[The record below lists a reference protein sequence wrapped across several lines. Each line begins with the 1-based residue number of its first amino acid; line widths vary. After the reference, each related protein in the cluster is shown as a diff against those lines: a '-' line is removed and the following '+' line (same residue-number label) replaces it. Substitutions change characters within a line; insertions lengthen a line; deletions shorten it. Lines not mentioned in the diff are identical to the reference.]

1 MRFSSL
7 LRAAPAARSVTP
19 SAFPQRRSPTRERE
33 RKTALS
39 PFFFSAR
46 TAPAVRAMASA
57 STPAPTP
64 AARDRAADMLAFI
77 NASPTQF
84 HAVANAA
91 ARLDAAGFVRIAETD
106 AWALAPGG
114 RYYFVRNGST
124 LVAFAVGG
132 AYAAGGGFHMVGA
145 HTDSPTL
152 KVKPVS
158 AGTRSGYAMV
168 NVEPYGGGL
177 WTTWFDR
184 DLTVAGRVLVKEGG
198 GGGGAS
204 GGLRARLVAVDG
216 APLLRIPM
224 LAIHL
229 QRELADKGFAPNKA
243 QHVVPVLASAA
254 AAELNGAKPDAS
266 ASGPTPK
273 HHAPLLA
280 AVAAA
285 AGVDPAS
292 IADFDLNLC
301 DTQAGVVGGAH
312 KEFVFC
318 GRLDNLAMS
327 YCATS
332 ALIDAFG
339 AASPG
344 GDARLAGE
352 GAVKAVALFDHE
364 EVGSASAQGA
374 GGPVM
379 RDAIFRAARA
389 LATGDKGGD
398 AREEEEGAVVRAL
411 QASFLVSA
419 DMAHAV
425 HPNYADRHD
434 PDHRPRFGGGLVI
447 KHNANQRYATD
458 AVSAALFREVGASR
472 GIPCQEFC
480 VKSDMACGSTIGPIL
495 ASGLGVRTVDVG
507 APQLSMHS
515 IREMC
520 GVADVGHAHA
530 HLRAF
535 FEDFSSLLASCDF
548 DALAPPVAVGVL
560 DDPPCCETE

>member
-1 MRFSSL
+1 MRRALTRGAIASVTSVTNRS
-7 LRAAPAARSVTP
+7 RAAPARPPRLPPPPRAATMGAASTP
-19 SAFPQRRSPTRERE
+19 SAPP
-33 RKTALS
+33 
-39 PFFFSAR
+39 SA
-46 TAPAVRAMASA
+46 PS
-57 STPAPTP
+57 P
-64 AARDRAADMLAFI
+64 AATARATDMLAFI

-91 ARLDAAGFVRIAETD
+91 ARLEAAGFQRIVETD

-124 LVAFAVGG
+124 LVALAVGG

-145 HTDSPTL
+145 HTDSPCL

-158 AGTRSGYAMV
+158 AGARAGCAMV

-184 DLTVAGRVLVKEGG
+184 DLSVAGRVLVKD
-198 GGGGAS
+198 GAR
-204 GGLRARLVAVDG
+204 LTARLVAVD

-243 QHVVPVLASAA
+243 QHVVPLLASAVADLGKSGGGNGA
-254 AAELNGAKPDAS
+254 AA
-266 ASGPTPK
+266 PTPK
-273 HHAPLLA
+273 HHSQLLA

-285 AGVDPAS
+285 AGVPADA
-292 IADFDLNLC
+292 IVDFDLNVV
-301 DTQAGVVGGAH
+301 DTQAGVLGGAGS
-312 KEFVFC
+312 EFVFV

-327 YCATS
+327 YCATA
-332 ALIDAFG
+332 ALADAFG
-339 AASPG
+339 ASPD
-344 GDARLAGE
+344 GDRRLAAE
-352 GAVKAVALFDHE
+352 PAVKAVALFDHE

-389 LATGDKGGD
+389 LAGGGGGDGGD
-398 AREEEEGAVVRAL
+398 AGADAAVVRAL

-419 DMAHAV
+419 DMAHAL

-434 PDHRPRFGGGLVI
+434 ADHRPRFGGGLVI

-458 AVSAALFREVGASR
+458 AVSAALFREVGAAR
-472 GIPCQEFC
+472 GVPCQEFC

-520 GVADVGHAHA
+520 AVADVGHAYA

-535 FEDFSSLLASCDF
+535 YEDFTALAATCDF
-548 DALAPPVAVGVL
+548 DTLAPPQPLGTL
-560 DDPPCCETE
+560 TDPPCECL